1 MERLCHT
8 DLHSKNDLRLYLR
21 MKKQNVGGKNRKE
34 EGKNRGQ
41 DLQDIKNYSNAKLM
55 KTV

>member
-41 DLQDIKNYSNAKLM
+41 YLQDIKNYSNAKLM

>member
-8 DLHSKNDLRLYLR
+8 DPHSKNDLGLYLR
-21 MKKQNVGGKNRKE
+21 MKKQNVGGRNRKG
-34 EGKNRGQ
+34 EGKKRRQ